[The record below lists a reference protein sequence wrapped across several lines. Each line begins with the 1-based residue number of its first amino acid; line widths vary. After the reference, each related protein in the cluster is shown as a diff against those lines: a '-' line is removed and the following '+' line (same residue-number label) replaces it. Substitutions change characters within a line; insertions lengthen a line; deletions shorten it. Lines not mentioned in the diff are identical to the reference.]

1 MDNLKRK
8 LAKKDESTAK
18 KQIMLGAKFKSNG
31 NGIRGERADLG
42 MWTLLQFGRL
52 HMQPKELQEGQLIDI
67 NEESG

>member
-31 NGIRGERADLG
+31 NGIRGERADRRNVDTVAIWETAYAAQG
-42 MWTLLQFGRL
+42 ASGRT
-52 HMQPKELQEGQLIDI
+52 I
-67 NEESG
+67 N